1 MNRDVESEKVH
12 FFVNTVKAAGSVIM
26 PYVSVNPEKEL
37 LQTKLKEL
45 AEEISEDLSAL
56 EAEQGKELLS
66 DFVSDLF
73 LAAAKRRQ
81 QQERRRRQA
90 EGIAAAKAR
99 GVRFG
104 RAGMPAPETST
115 ASTRLGGT
123 GKCLYS
129 RRRTHAVSP
138 KELFTAWPC
147 GRRRRRAARAEKIP
161 VRWMGPGTV

>member
-1 MNRDVESEKVH
+1 MNRDAESEKVH

-73 LAAAKRRQ
+73 LAAAKRSSQ
-81 QQERRRRQA
+81 FPA
-90 EGIAAAKAR
+90 CAC
-99 GVRFG
+99 
-104 RAGMPAPETST
+104 PAPW
-115 ASTRLGGT
+115 GT
-123 GKCLYS
+123 GS
-129 RRRTHAVSP
+129 GSGFPA
-138 KELFTAWPC
+138 
-147 GRRRRRAARAEKIP
+147 
-161 VRWMGPGTV
+161 

>member
-1 MNRDVESEKVH
+1 
-12 FFVNTVKAAGSVIM
+12 M

-104 RAGMPAPETST
+104 RPPRPLPDSYHSAYRRWKAGAITGTEAAKECGMALST
-115 ASTRLGGT
+115 FR
-123 GKCLYS
+123 Y
-129 RRRTHAVSP
+129 
-138 KELFTAWPC
+138 
-147 GRRRRRAARAEKIP
+147 RAETYEQSALPK
-161 VRWMGPGTV
+161 

>member
-1 MNRDVESEKVH
+1 
-12 FFVNTVKAAGSVIM
+12 M

-104 RAGMPAPETST
+104 RAGMPAPENFD
-115 ASTRLGGT
+115 RLHQAWRNGQMTLNGEMSLQQAANACGISKGT
-123 GKCLYS
+123 FHGM
-129 RRRTHAVSP
+129 AVR
-138 KELFTAWPC
+138 KEK
-147 GRRRRRAARAEKIP
+147 AESCA
-161 VRWMGPGTV
+161 G

>member
-1 MNRDVESEKVH
+1 
-12 FFVNTVKAAGSVIM
+12 M

-56 EAEQGKELLS
+56 EAEQGKEQLS

-104 RAGMPAPETST
+104 RRRLELPEGFEEMAALWRQGKISARTAAGE
-115 ASTRLGGT
+115 LGMSHDT
-123 GKCLYS
+123 FL
-129 RRRTHAVSP
+129 
-138 KELFTAWPC
+138 
-147 GRRRRRAARAEKIP
+147 RRAKEY
-161 VRWMGPGTV
+161 GT